1 MNIRTATMED
11 LDIIADAENRCFP
24 AGEAA
29 GRHEFEERL
38 RVYAEHFWLLFD
50 DGKLVSFI
58 DGLVTD
64 EADLTDVMYED
75 ASMHN
80 ENGAWQMIFGV
91 ITVPEARKKGN
102 ASYLLQHVINEA
114 EKQGR
119 KGLVLTCKD
128 SLIHF
133 YERHGFVNE
142 GVSDNSFH
150 GGVSW
155 YQMRLSF

>member
-1 MNIRTATMED
+1 MIETVIVKSYDGN
-11 LDIIADAENRCFP
+11 LV
-24 AGEAA
+24 
-29 GRHEFEERL
+29 
-38 RVYAEHFWLLFD
+38 RVPLNKKDEYL
-50 DGKLVSFI
+50 KKI
-58 DGLVTD
+58 TD

-142 GVSDNSFH
+142 GVSDKSFH

>member
-1 MNIRTATMED
+1 MED

-102 ASYLLQHVINEA
+102 ASYLLQ
-114 EKQGR
+114 Q
-119 KGLVLTCKD
+119 
-128 SLIHF
+128 
-133 YERHGFVNE
+133 
-142 GVSDNSFH
+142 
-150 GGVSW
+150 
-155 YQMRLSF
+155 

>member
-1 MNIRTATMED
+1 MNIRTATLED
-11 LDIIADAENRCFP
+11 LYIIAEAESRCFP
-24 AGEAA
+24 VAEAA
-29 GRHEFEERL
+29 GRREFEERL
-38 RVYAEHFWLLFD
+38 RVYADHFWLLFD
-50 DGKLVSFI
+50 DGKLISFI

-64 EADLTDVMYED
+64 EADLTDEMYED

-80 ENGAWQMIFGV
+80 ERGEWQMIFGV

-102 ASYLLQHVINEA
+102 ASYLLRHVIKEA

-142 GVSDNSFH
+142 GVSDKSFH
-150 GGVSW
+150 GLVSW